1 MLSAMREASMTL
13 RDVAAKREIVYGSSL
28 GTGVIKDQ
36 PFAALFARQCGFA
49 VPEHMLTWVALR
61 PRLRRTILVE
71 VIRLNSSLR
80 HAIC

>member
-13 RDVAAKREIVYGSSL
+13 RDVAAKREMVYGSSL

-49 VPEHMLTWVALR
+49 VPEHELKWAAFAPPLR
-61 PRLRRTILVE
+61 QFDFTGR
-71 VIRLNSSLR
+71 
-80 HAIC
+80 